1 MVSDTLGT
9 EIPMAGGHLQPTM
22 VMIKMIESNQQ

>member
-9 EIPMAGGHLQPTM
+9 EIPTAGGHLQPTK
-22 VMIKMIESNQQ
+22 VMIKMIESNQR